1 MKIDF
6 DRYATRKEENVSGG
20 LISGAMI
27 DCMSD
32 DFTLKSVIKLIQP
45 GANIFWVSD
54 GKWSMHELLLE
65 LLNITGPAEVFISSY
80 AMSETPARI
89 LTQLKN
95 AGDIKTLNCV
105 LDNRVDVRSA
115 GSYQLMLSMCD
126 KIVLLKTHAKVTV
139 VINNKWKIAVIGSA
153 NYTENER
160 YEAGIITLF
169 DEAVDMQLRWI
180 NKALNDGMER

>member
-6 DRYATRKEENVSGG
+6 DMYAPIEKENVSGG
-20 LISGAMI
+20 LISAAMV
-27 DCMSD
+27 DCMSED
-32 DFTLKSVIKLIQP
+32 LTLKSVIKLIQP
-45 GANIFWVSD
+45 GANVFWVSD
-54 GKWSMHELLLE
+54 GKWSMHEMLIA

-95 AGDIKTLNCV
+95 AGDIKQLNCV

-126 KIVLLKTHAKVTV
+126 KLVLVKTHAKVTV
-139 VINNKWKIAVIGSA
+139 IVNDKWKVAVIGSA

-169 DEAVDMQLRWI
+169 DDAVDMQLRWI